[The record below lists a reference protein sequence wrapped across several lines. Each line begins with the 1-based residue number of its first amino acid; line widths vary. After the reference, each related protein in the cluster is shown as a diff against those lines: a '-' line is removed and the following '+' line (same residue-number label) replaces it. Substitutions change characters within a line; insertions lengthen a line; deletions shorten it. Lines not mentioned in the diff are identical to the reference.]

1 MITRYPFKLLLVG
14 AIVAF
19 GATVYGEAAN
29 KTSYEKKSAIQKVG
43 GDKRETQT
51 QQDTTATEQRSGTMT
66 TEERGGTTTTDD
78 MGYGDMGYGD
88 MGYGSAGGVDD
99 TDTGT
104 TGTTEDMDTSGEAG
118 GTETESE
125 Y

>member
-1 MITRYPFKLLLVG
+1 MITRYPFKLFLVG

-43 GDKRETQT
+43 GSKRDSQT
-51 QQDTTATEQRSGTMT
+51 QQDTTTSN
-66 TEERGGTTTTDD
+66 ERGGTTTSE
-78 MGYGDMGYGD
+78 MGADTTTGDMGYGD
-88 MGYGSAGGVDD
+88 MGYGETGGA
-99 TDTGT
+99 
-104 TGTTEDMDTSGEAG
+104 DMG
-118 GTETESE
+118 